1 MTRSGPACILRH
13 RPTGRSDLPMN
24 ILNRNALQLAAMIAI
39 ALPAVAVVAPEPLLA
54 AEAAPK
60 IAHQRY
66 LLPSGMEVILIEDR
80 STPLVAVDVWYH
92 VGSGDEVPGKSGF
105 AHLFEHMM
113 FQGAKHIG
121 EDVHFDILKKAGASQ
136 INGTTNTDRTN
147 YFEQVPSHHLETA
160 LWLESDR
167 MGWLIDVLNQKSLDN
182 QREVVRNERRQRY
195 DNVPYGKERFA
206 VWQALYPEG
215 HPYRHL
221 TIGLHQDLEQ
231 ASLADVRQFFQ
242 KWYVP
247 SNATLCLAGDFDSA
261 QAKKLVDKW
270 FGSFPATPKPQRRTV
285 AMPQLKAPV
294 SQEILDPLA
303 KLERLHWAWH
313 SPASYQ
319 PGDAELD
326 LLAHALG
333 HSGTG
338 RLYKRL
344 VHQTQLA
351 QSVAV
356 YQQSAQMSSTFHI
369 VVDLRPGADRKQ
381 VQAILGEELQR
392 AAAEPLSAKEL
403 SRAVLE
409 VESGFVWGLESLL
422 SRAEVLQG
430 YGHYLGTTEA
440 IDQDLQRYRGASG
453 ESVRGIAQR
462 FLGAGQRVEVA
473 TVPAVQPATPKAVGG
488 AK

>member
-1 MTRSGPACILRH
+1 MPRQAMTAMRGAGRWATRAAQILLIGALGPRS
-13 RPTGRSDLPMN
+13 
-24 ILNRNALQLAAMIAI
+24 AA
-39 ALPAVAVVAPEPLLA
+39 A
-54 AEAAPK
+54 AEPAPK
-60 IAHQRY
+60 IPHQRY
-66 LLPSGMEVILIEDR
+66 VLPSGMEVLLVEDR

-92 VGSGDEVPGKSGF
+92 VGSGDEVPGRSGF

-167 MGWLIDVLNQKSLDN
+167 MGWLLDLLNQKSLDN

-195 DNVPYGKERFA
+195 DNVPYGLERFA
-206 VWQALYPEG
+206 VWRALYPEG

-221 TIGLHQDLEQ
+221 TIGLHQDLER
-231 ASLADVRQFFQ
+231 ASVGDVRQFFQ

-261 QAKKLVDKW
+261 EAKKQIDKW
-270 FGSFPATPKPQRRTV
+270 FGGFPATPKPQRRQV
-285 AMPQLKAPV
+285 AAPVLKAPV
-294 SQEILDPLA
+294 SEVLSDPLA
-303 KLERLHWAWH
+303 KLERVHWAWH

-326 LLAHALG
+326 LLANALG
-333 HSGTG
+333 NGGTG

-344 VHQTQLA
+344 VHQLQLA

-356 YQQSAQMSSTFHI
+356 YQQSAQLSSTFHV
-369 VVDLRPGADRKQ
+369 VVDLRPGVDRAK
-381 VQAILGEELQR
+381 VLAVLAEELER
-392 AAAEPLSAKEL
+392 AAKEPVTTKEL
-403 SRAVLE
+403 ARAVLE

-422 SRAEVLQG
+422 SRCEVLQG
-430 YGHYLGTTEA
+430 YGHYLGKSDGIE
-440 IDQDLQRYRGASG
+440 QDLQRYRGATG
-453 ESVRGIAQR
+453 DSVRAVVQQYLR
-462 FLGAGQRVEVA
+462 ADRRVEVIS
-473 TVPAVQPATPKAVGG
+473 VPGGTPAAGAAKPAGG

>member
-1 MTRSGPACILRH
+1 
-13 RPTGRSDLPMN
+13 
-24 ILNRNALQLAAMIAI
+24 
-39 ALPAVAVVAPEPLLA
+39 
-54 AEAAPK
+54 
-60 IAHQRY
+60 
-66 LLPSGMEVILIEDR
+66 
-80 STPLVAVDVWYH
+80 
-92 VGSGDEVPGKSGF
+92 
-105 AHLFEHMM
+105 
-113 FQGAKHIG
+113 
-121 EDVHFDILKKAGASQ
+121 
-136 INGTTNTDRTN
+136 
-147 YFEQVPSHHLETA
+147 
-160 LWLESDR
+160 

-270 FGSFPATPKPQRRTV
+270 FGSFPATPKPLRRTV
-285 AMPQLKAPV
+285 AMPVLKAPV

-326 LLAHALG
+326 LLANALG

-351 QSVAV
+351 QSVSV

-381 VQAILGEELQR
+381 VQAILSEELQR

-440 IDQDLQRYRGASG
+440 IDQDLQRYRGASA
-453 ESVRGIAQR
+453 ESVRGIVQR

-473 TVPAVQPATPKAVGG
+473 TVPAVQPAPSKAVGG